1 MVRHPDL
8 GDVSRYVLKQDLSGC
23 CMENAREKDWRPGS
37 QRRGHCR
44 SLKDEGVPG
53 ARAGIP
59 NLVFIIFLSLPSHRN
74 LVDILFQIAC
84 PSPRNFSTIDVVH
97 MFTYCGLR
105 RATNHCNMYGFLF
118 LTPESQFSPLWG

>member
-59 NLVFIIFLSLPSHRN
+59 SLVFIIFLSLPSHRN
-74 LVDILFQIAC
+74 LCRYFIPNCLPLPKKLQYHSYSAYVYVLWSLEGC
-84 PSPRNFSTIDVVH
+84 EPSQYV
-97 MFTYCGLR
+97 
-105 RATNHCNMYGFLF
+105 
-118 LTPESQFSPLWG
+118 